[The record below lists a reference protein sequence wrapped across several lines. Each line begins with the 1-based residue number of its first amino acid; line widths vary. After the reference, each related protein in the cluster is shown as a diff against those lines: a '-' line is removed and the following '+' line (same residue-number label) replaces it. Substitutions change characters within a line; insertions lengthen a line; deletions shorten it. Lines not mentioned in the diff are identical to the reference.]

1 MAVLLWGGLFY
12 MGPELA
18 GRLSYASEKGRQ
30 KAISENFPALKQ
42 ADGLSVLLR
51 EVVRTVKPA
60 VVEIRVSRKTRSSRS
75 MRFPT
80 GAGGS
85 VGSGVIIDREN
96 GYVVTN
102 EHVVRA
108 PDDVK
113 VILADGREL
122 GAEWVRSDWMVD
134 LAVIKISPERLLDIP
149 MGDSS
154 KMEVGDHVLAVGSPM
169 KLPQTVTFG
178 RISAKGRMIGR
189 SAKYQ
194 KFLQTDAA
202 INQGN
207 SGGPLINMSGE
218 IIGINT
224 AIVSDSG
231 TNAGLG
237 MSIPSNI
244 VKRVVKQLIEGGK
257 AIRGFIGLGF
267 KPVGDKIVTEL
278 GLPHTKGALVEIV
291 VIDGPADVAGV
302 EDNDFIVS
310 IGDKPIANSQ
320 ELRHI
325 VADIA
330 PGTTVP
336 VELYR
341 DGELQILSVKIAV
354 QPENLFRT
362 PRP

>member
-1 MAVLLWGGLFY
+1 
-12 MGPELA
+12 
-18 GRLSYASEKGRQ
+18 
-30 KAISENFPALKQ
+30 
-42 ADGLSVLLR
+42 
-51 EVVRTVKPA
+51 
-60 VVEIRVSRKTRSSRS
+60 
-75 MRFPT
+75 
-80 GAGGS
+80 
-85 VGSGVIIDREN
+85 
-96 GYVVTN
+96 
-102 EHVVRA
+102 
-108 PDDVK
+108 
-113 VILADGREL
+113 
-122 GAEWVRSDWMVD
+122 
-134 LAVIKISPERLLDIP
+134 
-149 MGDSS
+149 
-154 KMEVGDHVLAVGSPM
+154 
-169 KLPQTVTFG
+169 
-178 RISAKGRMIGR
+178 
-189 SAKYQ
+189 
-194 KFLQTDAA
+194 
-202 INQGN
+202 
-207 SGGPLINMSGE
+207 MSGE

-267 KPVGDKIVTEL
+267 RPVDAKIAAEL
-278 GLPHTKGALVEIV
+278 RLPDTKGALVEIV
-291 VIDGPADVAGV
+291 VIDGPADVAGI
-302 EDNDFIVS
+302 EAHDFIVS

-341 DGELQILSVKIAV
+341 DGELQILSVKMAV